1 MQKGGGSGK
10 NVANYLSIVAHNK
23 TVLFGRYLF
32 GRYQDTS
39 PLLVPLNQNSG
50 GQPTQEFK
58 NLLKLWESCISL
70 GNLKSEIPPNC
81 VSSPIG
87 IADRGSQMGLLSF
100 RGHGLNRPKTLG
112 TYPRG
117 TENTEQLLC
126 ALCVTVVE
134 VQIIKSSS
142 LKEYRKLRLQ
152 S

>member
-1 MQKGGGSGK
+1 MRSTPLCLTLPYFTQLK
-10 NVANYLSIVAHNK
+10 NAI
-23 TVLFGRYLF
+23 
-32 GRYQDTS
+32 
-39 PLLVPLNQNSG
+39 NQNSG

-100 RGHGLNRPKTLG
+100 RGYGLNKPKNLG

-117 TENTEQLLC
+117 PENTEQLLC
-126 ALCVTVVE
+126 ALCVPGVE
-134 VQIIKSSS
+134 VQIINSSF
-142 LKEYRKLRLQ
+142 LKDYRKLRLQ